1 LVCLSLTDNRRTNAS
16 LEAELRAAM
25 NRLPG
30 AEAHLRMSPN
40 PRMPWDPS
48 RFPDGGR
55 DAAALLLLYPHADEW
70 HLLLTVRG
78 PDLRHHTGQISLPGG
93 RVDDGESI
101 EAAALREAE
110 EEVGVGPAAVRVIG
124 QLTPVQIPISGFV
137 LHPVIGIADARPE
150 FRPDDWEV
158 ARLIEVPLQ
167 ALRDT
172 SIVQTARRTREV
184 DGRVDEIDVPYFA
197 VQGEQVWG
205 ATAMVL
211 AELLAVLES
220 MPDISI
226 SEM

>member
-1 LVCLSLTDNRRTNAS
+1 MTPFEVALRTAI
-16 LEAELRAAM
+16 RQ
-25 NRLPG
+25 LPG
-30 AEAHLRMSPN
+30 AAAQLRMSPN

-55 DAAALLLLYPHADEW
+55 DAAALLLLYPHADDW

-78 PDLRHHTGQISLPGG
+78 SDLRHHTGQVSLPGG
-93 RVDDGESI
+93 RVDPGESI
-101 EAAALREAE
+101 EAAALREAA
-110 EEVGVGPAAVRVIG
+110 EEVGVSSEAVRVIG
-124 QLTPVQIPISGFV
+124 QLTPIQIPISGYV

-158 ARLIEVPLQ
+158 ARLMEVSLR

-172 SIVQTARRTREV
+172 SIVQMARRTREV
-184 DGRVDEIDVPYFA
+184 DGVVDEIDVPYFA
-197 VQGEQVWG
+197 VEGEQVWG

-211 AELLAVLES
+211 AEFLALLE
-220 MPDISI
+220 SI